1 MISLTEAA
9 AKEFIKVMKAEGLN
23 PEEVALRISIK
34 GGGCSGFTYVLD
46 FDDTQRR
53 VDLFFESN
61 GMGILVD
68 KKSYLFIKDTVIDY
82 SYDLNHHGV
91 NFKNPQALSSCGC
104 RSSFA
109 IDISNEHEEPV
120 FKPNW

>member
-9 AKEFIKVMKAEGLN
+9 AKEFLKVMKTEGLD

-68 KKSYLFIKDTVIDY
+68 KKSYLFI
-82 SYDLNHHGV
+82 
-91 NFKNPQALSSCGC
+91 
-104 RSSFA
+104 
-109 IDISNEHEEPV
+109 
-120 FKPNW
+120 